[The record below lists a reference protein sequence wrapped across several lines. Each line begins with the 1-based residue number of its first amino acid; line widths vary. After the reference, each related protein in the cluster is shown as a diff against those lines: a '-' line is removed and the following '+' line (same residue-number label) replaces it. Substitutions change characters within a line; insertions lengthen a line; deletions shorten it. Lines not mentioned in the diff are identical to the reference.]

1 MICKAS
7 SMSMPAQSEGD
18 KLHVVTSDHMSPGR
32 ILAGRTLVWSAAL
45 VLAVMLIAQA
55 LYEFEVISFGF
66 ETWRPVLYAY
76 LFWAIAMGVAQVLIR
91 GEQGKRALFV
101 LPAVLFVV
109 SMVIFP
115 MLFGLYISF
124 TDWNLASVTGRKFN
138 GLDNFRQMLS
148 DPFYWNALK
157 NMVYYVAAIAVE
169 YTIAF
174 GLALLLNAD
183 IRARKFFR
191 VALLLPLMLSPVAVS
206 WMVGKSMMEIRFGP
220 LAKLARFLGWES
232 PSFFGTPEVARLAI
246 MAMDAWTFI
255 PFMMIMILA
264 GLQALPKEV
273 LEAAKVDGATAWQS
287 FWEVIF
293 PLMLPVSITAIVIRI
308 IFKLKLAD
316 IIINVT
322 SGGPGGATDSV
333 TSFIFREYRDRSN
346 VGYGTL
352 LAMIYLVLIIIF
364 ILMLM
369 SGVNRWMRRT
379 SQGGIA

>member
-1 MICKAS
+1 
-7 SMSMPAQSEGD
+7 MSMPAQSDGD

-32 ILAGRTLVWSAAL
+32 ILAGRTLVWSAAVL
-45 VLAVMLIAQA
+45 LAVMLIAQA

-66 ETWRPVLYAY
+66 ENWRPVLYAY
-76 LFWAIAMGVAQVLIR
+76 LLWAIAMGVAQVLIR

-148 DPFYWNALK
+148 DPFYWNALL

-169 YTIAF
+169 YIIAF

-246 MAMDAWTFI
+246 MVMDAWTFI

-352 LAMIYLVLIIIF
+352 LAMVYLVLIIVF
-364 ILMLM
+364 ILMLL

-379 SQGGIA
+379 SQGGFG

>member
-1 MICKAS
+1 
-7 SMSMPAQSEGD
+7 MSMPAQSDGD

-32 ILAGRTLVWSAAL
+32 ILAGRTLVWSAAVL
-45 VLAVMLIAQA
+45 LAVMLIAQA

-66 ETWRPVLYAY
+66 ENWRPVLYAY
-76 LFWAIAMGVAQVLIR
+76 LLWAIAMGIAQVLIR

-148 DPFYWNALK
+148 DPFYWNALL

-169 YTIAF
+169 YIIAF

-246 MAMDAWTFI
+246 MVMDAWTFI

-352 LAMIYLVLIIIF
+352 LAMVYLVLIIVF
-364 ILMLM
+364 ILMLL

-379 SQGGIA
+379 SQGGFG